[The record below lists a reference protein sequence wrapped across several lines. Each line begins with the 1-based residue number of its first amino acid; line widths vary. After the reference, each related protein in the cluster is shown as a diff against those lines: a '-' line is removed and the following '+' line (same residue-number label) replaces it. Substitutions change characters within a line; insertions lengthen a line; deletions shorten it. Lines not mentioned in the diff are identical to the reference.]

1 MKSLL
6 AGFGLQ
12 LRRMVAERRYR
23 VMLLLL
29 VGLSC
34 VGAQIYRSQ
43 VLHDLPVAVVD
54 LDNSSLSRRLR
65 FFLGS
70 MRELRLT
77 GEYIGSQ
84 ELARDA
90 LVTGRTAAV
99 VVIPSSFSSDI
110 KAGRKGK
117 VLVAVD
123 MSNIL
128 VGKNAHKAI
137 ARAVGTL
144 GAGVQMTTLRKLGE
158 RGDDVLTAAVPV
170 VVDENFTFN
179 PATNYS
185 VYVVPGLLFFLL
197 HVYVVVLG
205 TTIMLPGQAPQGLL
219 NKLGAAA
226 AVWLTGMLLGAG
238 LLALVLPWLRITP
251 ASGATELMALIGALV
266 AADLLFVAAS
276 FSVVPDAL
284 TALELTVMV
293 AMLSLM
299 LSGITWPTDMF
310 PDWLRQA
317 SRWLPFTPFAQG
329 LRALLHHAAPGQ
341 EAWLWVSE
349 IARQGAVFA
358 VFGAAGELT
367 RAITRRVRA
376 RRFA

>member
-1 MKSLL
+1 MRSLL

-12 LRRMVAERRYR
+12 LRRMVSERRYR

-43 VLHDLPVAVVD
+43 VLRDLPIAVVD

-77 GEYIGSQ
+77 GEYVGSQ
-84 ELARDA
+84 EQARDA
-90 LVTGRTAAV
+90 LATGRIASI

-110 KAGRKGK
+110 KAGRKGE

-144 GAGVQMTTLRKLGE
+144 GAGVQVTTLRKLGV
-158 RGDDVLTAAVPV
+158 RGDGALTATVPV

-185 VYVVPGLLFFLL
+185 VYIVPGLVFFLL
-197 HVYVVVLG
+197 HVCVVVLG
-205 TTIMLPGQAPQGLL
+205 ATIMLPGRAPQGFLG
-219 NKLGAAA
+219 KLGAAA

-238 LLALVLPWLRITP
+238 LLAVVLPWLQMTP
-251 ASGATELMALIGALV
+251 ASGATGPMALIGALV
-266 AADLLFVAAS
+266 AADLVFVTAA
-276 FSVVPDAL
+276 FSIVPDAL
-284 TALELTVMV
+284 TAMELTVMV

-310 PDWLRQA
+310 PDWLQQA
-317 SRWLPFTPFAQG
+317 SRWLPFTPFARG
-329 LRALLHHAAPGQ
+329 LRAMLHHAAPGQ
-341 EAWLWVSE
+341 DAWLWVGE
-349 IARQGAVFA
+349 MARQAAVFA
-358 VFGAAGELT
+358 LLGAAAELT
-367 RAITRRVRA
+367 RTITRHVRA
-376 RRFA
+376 RRVA